1 MEEIGGAE
9 VATKTVKR
17 KQARGRPLIEQL
29 LERNEWNP
37 FERVDPKILERL
49 HKRYEQNARKFLLA
63 DIEDAPI

>member
-1 MEEIGGAE
+1 MGE
-9 VATKTVKR
+9 VRVEQVAAKTAKR
-17 KQARGRPLIEQL
+17 KQVKGRLEIEYL

-49 HKRYEQNARKFLLA
+49 HKRHEQNARKFLLA